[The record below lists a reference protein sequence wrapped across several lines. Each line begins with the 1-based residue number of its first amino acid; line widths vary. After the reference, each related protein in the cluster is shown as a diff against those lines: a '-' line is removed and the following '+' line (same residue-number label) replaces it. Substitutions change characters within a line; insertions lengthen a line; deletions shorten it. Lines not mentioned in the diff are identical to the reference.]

1 MLHTLHSYS
10 LQRYQHGA
18 VEILPCLAAVRPC
31 SYRYNIDSSHLLLPV
46 CRLQTP
52 SWSPECL
59 SDVYTVTIMA
69 EWKHCCNH
77 GDGLIQKAY
86 HTRDLTKFWS
96 SVCVCVSVRACVR
109 GWKKKR
115 AFWQWHDLQSVFMKA
130 SNNPQC
136 SALLENS
143 YELPAVNQ
151 SMVFLA
157 LFMSH

>member
-10 LQRYQHGA
+10 LQRDQHGA

-77 GDGLIQKAY
+77 GDGLIQKAF